1 MSFIDFR
8 LLTTMRVY
16 RNEDPLGYDKLEV
29 AYGRGQREFLIYD
42 GRGPF
47 AFERFGHDDVWGD
60 YVVLVW
66 DATAQAK
73 KLALW
78 LLLAAAV
85 ALFFALATDD
95 AHAATRYVTEG
106 ESTARA
112 CMTAVAI
119 LGIFA
124 VWFWRHLGHEARRG
138 VGWMICVCLAMWGF
152 AYATDARAET
162 DVLVFGASKH
172 FQTNGHKYNEANLGL
187 GAEWRPAADSP
198 WIVGGFALRDSLY
211 RTGYA
216 AYGGYRLRHEFG
228 NGWHAEATLRAGYL
242 KDANYAGVAAL
253 PSIGFGYK
261 AVTLEAAFI
270 PKIGNNKTPVAVV
283 WARISF

>member
-16 RNEDPLGYDKLEV
+16 RNEDPIGYDKLEI
-29 AYGRGQREFLIYD
+29 AY

-47 AFERFGHDDVWGD
+47 AFERFGHDNVWGD
-60 YVVLVW
+60 YIALTW

-78 LLLAAAV
+78 LLMAAAV
-85 ALFFALATDD
+85 ALFFALATDE
-95 AHAATRYVTEG
+95 AH
-106 ESTARA
+106 
-112 CMTAVAI
+112 
-119 LGIFA
+119 
-124 VWFWRHLGHEARRG
+124 
-138 VGWMICVCLAMWGF
+138 
-152 AYATDARAET
+152 AET

-172 FQTNGHKYNEANLGL
+172 FQTNGHKYNEANVGL

-198 WIVGGFALRDSLY
+198 WFVGGFALRDSLY

-228 NGWHAEATLRAGYL
+228 NGWHAEASLRAGYL
-242 KDANYAGVAAL
+242 KDANYAGPAAL
-253 PSIGFGYK
+253 PSLGFGYK
-261 AVTLEAAFI
+261 NVTLEATYL
-270 PKIGNNKTPVAVV
+270 PKIGNNKTPVAVIWLRV
-283 WARISF
+283 GF